1 MILRLKSGGRLKA
14 LSDPEVGKMVKV
26 LGGSTWKDQIGII
39 IDKRRHT
46 SFDGM
51 ENYLTYNVLV
61 GSAPVWFQDFEIEI
75 FEDS

>member
-51 ENYLTYNVLV
+51 ENYLT
-61 GSAPVWFQDFEIEI
+61 
-75 FEDS
+75 

>member
-14 LSDPEVGKMVKV
+14 LSDHEVGKMVKV

>member
-1 MILRLKSGGRLKA
+1 
-14 LSDPEVGKMVKV
+14 MVKV

-61 GSAPVWFQDFEIEI
+61 GGVSVWFQDFEIEI